1 MTMPFNS
8 KIHLHW
14 KVSTVLEGLRG
25 ARLRSDRGAIGCA
38 PIGFQQAGSDS
49 DARHLCA
56 GTARGYIRTN
66 SYGLSVRSRLGP
78 IVCPFTLAARR
89 KVLGACPSSRKFRN
103 RGE

>member
-1 MTMPFNS
+1 MPPS
-8 KIHLHW
+8 VVTLWALLIL
-14 KVSTVLEGLRG
+14 TVGVDAAKRVEL
-25 ARLRSDRGAIGCA
+25 LRSIGGLPAHVAGAFIS

-56 GTARGYIRTN
+56 GTARGCIRTN

-89 KVLGACPSSRKFRN
+89 KVLAACRT
-103 RGE
+103 